1 MLQIKNIFRIIV
13 PLTFGI
19 GFVMNSCKKENLGDC
34 FKGTG
39 TIETRIREVSDFK
52 NVIVKD
58 KIDLY
63 VTQGPNYEVKI
74 EAGKNL
80 HMNIRTTVN
89 NGTLTIENVN
99 KCNFVRSPK
108 KKIIAYVTLP
118 YLRMVRNAGTG
129 TLYFSNQFIQDS
141 LDIRIANSG
150 DVHASVNVQYF
161 QTSTHGNGDLFVD
174 GKANY
179 SSHYTNGTNYVWMQD
194 LIIQNQ
200 IDFNTTTVGEC
211 YINAPLSGPMNVG
224 IFEKGNVHYKGNPT
238 AINLTLMSKGVL
250 IKD

>member
-1 MLQIKNIFRIIV
+1 MLKIRIIV
-13 PLTFGI
+13 ILFI
-19 GFVMNSCKKENLGDC
+19 SVFAVNSCKKENLGDC

-39 TIETRIREVSDFK
+39 TIETRIIEVSGFDK
-52 NVIVKD
+52 VVVND

-63 VTQGPNYEVKI
+63 LTQGPNFEMKL

-80 HMNIRTTVN
+80 FMNIKTTVS
-89 NGTLTIENVN
+89 NGTLTIDNIN

-129 TLYFSNQFIQDS
+129 TVYFRNQFMQDS

-150 DVHASVNVQYF
+150 DVHFNVNVNF
-161 QTSTHGNGDLFVD
+161 MATSTHGNGDLYGAGNVI
-174 GKANY
+174 Y
-179 SSHYTNGTNYVWMQD
+179 STHYSNGTNYIRLQD
-194 LIIQNQ
+194 MTVQSR
-200 IDFNTTTVGEC
+200 IDINTYTIGDC
-211 YINAPLSGPMNVG
+211 YINAPNGGFMK
-224 IFEKGNVHYKGNPT
+224 IEIWEKGNVHYKGDPGQ
-238 AINLTLMSKGVL
+238 IDFVRYSKGDL